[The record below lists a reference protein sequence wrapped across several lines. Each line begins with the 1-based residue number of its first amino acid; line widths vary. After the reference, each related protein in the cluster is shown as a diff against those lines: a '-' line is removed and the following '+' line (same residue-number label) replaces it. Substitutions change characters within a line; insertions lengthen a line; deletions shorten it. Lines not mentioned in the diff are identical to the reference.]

1 MYVLFTF
8 TLDDEAVD
16 TWLYPWWK
24 YTPEETFQIK
34 SLFFSEQRHFFETKE
49 INL

>member
-16 TWLYPWWK
+16 TWLYILAENTHLK
-24 YTPEETFQIK
+24 K
-34 SLFFSEQRHFFETKE
+34 LSK
-49 INL
+49 